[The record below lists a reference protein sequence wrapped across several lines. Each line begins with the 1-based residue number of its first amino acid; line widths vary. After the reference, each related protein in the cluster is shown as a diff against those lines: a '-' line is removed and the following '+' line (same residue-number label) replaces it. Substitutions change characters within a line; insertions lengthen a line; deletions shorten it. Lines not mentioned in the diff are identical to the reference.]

1 MTKKVIT
8 TVGTSI
14 FTNYYEAMREKRQ
27 EGEASSEHETLKKT
41 PHSQWSRYTDEEIP
55 RLREVIA
62 TWANGNP
69 QASAEISSL
78 LKIADKYPNEELE
91 VYLIATDTVL
101 SRLAAE
107 LVKEW
112 FGENG
117 TVHFTPQKHV
127 IIGLSIE
134 QTETFIEQGIQG
146 LVQTILDIKGE
157 EEDSMLLN
165 ISGGYKGLIPVMTI
179 VGQLYDMN
187 ICYTY
192 EDSEELIE
200 IPRMPL
206 NFDWEIIEQY
216 STALLRPQRMT
227 PQDGEALKALHLAA
241 EHEEGYTLTLLG
253 RLISQYLD
261 RNPPHFGTQFGYFI
275 EYKLKEYYDEQL
287 GCQKVLHGYKPK
299 KYDKSAPDGDVDL
312 ALLDNEGGFVGIEIK
327 PFELLSSPER
337 LAGFIKKLT
346 DRATALGVQQ
356 NLQSRELWLFT
367 YSFQEEKGRQLIPE
381 LDTEQVATLTEIA
394 KEIRSHFPEVN
405 FVCKHV
411 LVTRN
416 QVTHGDRIP
425 YKKFLEGSIKD
436 AQIHTLYPPK

>member
-1 MTKKVIT
+1 MKRIIT

-14 FTNYYEAMREKRQ
+14 FTNHFDGLNAEN
-27 EGEASSEHETLKKT
+27 LKKAHDGLKDGY
-41 PHSQWSRYTDEEIP
+41 PAGRWEEKAVQKKCEK
-55 RLREVIA
+55 LNAEVKKF
-62 TWANGNP
+62 WNSD

-78 LKIADKYPNEELE
+78 LKIADTYKGEELE

-112 FGENG
+112 FGEKMVIN
-117 TVHFTPQKHV
+117 FNPKEHV
-127 IIGLSIE
+127 IPGLSIE
-134 QTETFIEQGIQG
+134 QAGTFIERGIQG
-146 LVQTILDIKGE
+146 LVQTILNIKGE
-157 EEDSMLLN
+157 DESSMLLN

-227 PQDGEALKALHLAA
+227 PQDGEALTALHLATA
-241 EHEEGYTLTLLG
+241 QNEGFTLTLLG
-253 RLISQYLD
+253 KLIAQYLD

-275 EYKLKEYYDEQL
+275 EYKLKEYFDEQL
-287 GCQKVLHGYKPK
+287 GCQQVLHGYKPGK
-299 KYDKSAPDGDVDL
+299 QDNTAPQGDVDL
-312 ALLDNEGGFVGIEIK
+312 ALLDGSGGFTAIEIK
-327 PFELLSSPER
+327 PFELLSNLEVLER
-337 LAGFIKKLT
+337 FTKKLT
-346 DRATALGVQQ
+346 DRAISLGAQQ
-356 NLQSRELWLFT
+356 KLAPRELWLFT
-367 YSFQEEKGRQLIPE
+367 YRFQEERGKKLVPILDADQTAALTQIAIQMRLAIPA
-381 LDTEQVATLTEIA
+381 V
-394 KEIRSHFPEVN
+394 S

-416 QVTHGDRIP
+416 KVTHGDRIP
-425 YKKFLEGSIKD
+425 YKKFMEGSIKEE
-436 AQIHTLYPPK
+436 QIATIFSTK